1 MNYMLLIYDTPAT
14 ARPSEAEQTEMMG
27 AYFAFTQEIVNSGE
41 LVAGEPLQGPET
53 ASIVTVRGGQTTV
66 TDGPF
71 AETKE
76 VLGGFY
82 IVNVPTLERAQEL
95 AAKIPG
101 AKTGSVEVR
110 PLLEMPAPVE
120 R

>member
-14 ARPSEAEQTEMMG
+14 ARPTEAEQTEMMG

-53 ASIVTVRGGQTTV
+53 ASKVTVRDGQTTV

-76 VLGGFY
+76 QIGGYDVLECADLGAA
-82 IVNVPTLERAQEL
+82 VEAAAAHPL
-95 AAKIPG
+95 ARTAK
-101 AKTGSVEVR
+101 VEVR
-110 PLLEMPAPVE
+110 PFWDAPWHH
-120 R
+120 

>member
-1 MNYMLLIYDTPAT
+1 MQYMLLIYEDPANENGPPDD
-14 ARPSEAEQTEMMG
+14 AVMAGYM
-27 AYFAFTQEIVNSGE
+27 AFGQEITANGSF
-41 LVAGEPLQGPET
+41 VAGEALQPTST
-53 ASIVTVRGGQTTV
+53 ATTVRVRNGETDS

-82 IVNVPTLERAQEL
+82 IVNVDNLDDAIAT

-101 AKTGSVEVR
+101 AATGAVEVR
-110 PLLEMPAPVE
+110 PVMVFE
-120 R
+120 

>member
-1 MNYMLLIYDTPAT
+1 MQYILLIYGDKSEEGTPPGDDVMAGYAAFGEEIT
-14 ARPSEAEQTEMMG
+14 ANGS
-27 AYFAFTQEIVNSGE
+27 Y
-41 LVAGEPLQGPET
+41 VAGEALQPTMT
-53 ASIVTVRGGQTTV
+53 ATTVRVRNGDAST

-82 IVNVPTLERAQEL
+82 IVNVDNLDDAIAT

-101 AKTGSVEVR
+101 AASGSVEVR
-110 PLLEMPAPVE
+110 PVMVFE
-120 R
+120 

>member
-1 MNYMLLIYDTPAT
+1 
-14 ARPSEAEQTEMMG
+14 MMG
-27 AYFAFTQEIVNSGE
+27 AYYAFTQEIVASGE

-53 ASIVTVRGGQTTV
+53 GSRVTVRGGQTTV

-82 IVNVPTLERAQEL
+82 IVNVPTVERAQEL

-101 AKTGSVEVR
+101 AKTGTVEVR
-110 PLLEMPAPVE
+110 PLLEMPATVE

>member
-1 MNYMLLIYDTPAT
+1 MQYMLLIYEDEGTPPGDMDKVMAAYMAFGEEIT
-14 ARPSEAEQTEMMG
+14 ANGS
-27 AYFAFTQEIVNSGE
+27 Y
-41 LVAGEPLQGPET
+41 VAGEALQPTMT
-53 ASIVTVRGGQTTV
+53 ATTVRVRNGEAST

-82 IVNVPTLERAQEL
+82 IVNVDNLDDAIAT

-101 AKTGSVEVR
+101 AASGSVEVR
-110 PLLEMPAPVE
+110 PVMVFE
-120 R
+120 

>member
-1 MNYMLLIYDTPAT
+1 MQYMLLIYEDEGAPPGDMDQVMAAYMAFGEEIT
-14 ARPSEAEQTEMMG
+14 ANGS
-27 AYFAFTQEIVNSGE
+27 Y
-41 LVAGEPLQGPET
+41 VAGEALQPTMT
-53 ASIVTVRGGQTTV
+53 ATTVRVRNGEAST

-82 IVNVPTLERAQEL
+82 IVNVDNLDDAIAT

-101 AKTGSVEVR
+101 AASGSVEVR
-110 PLLEMPAPVE
+110 PVMVFE
-120 R
+120 

>member
-1 MNYMLLIYDTPAT
+1 MQYILLIYGDKSEEGTPPGDGVMAGYAAFGEEVT
-14 ARPSEAEQTEMMG
+14 ANGS
-27 AYFAFTQEIVNSGE
+27 F
-41 LVAGEPLQGPET
+41 VAGEALQPT
-53 ASIVTVRGGQTTV
+53 ATATTVRVRNGEAQS

-82 IVNVPTLERAQEL
+82 ILNVDNLDDAIAA

-101 AKTGSVEVR
+101 AASGAVEVR
-110 PLLEMPAPVE
+110 PVMVFE
-120 R
+120 